1 MQRADAGVTALIP
14 VAPGPP
20 PPSISAAHNCNLSG
34 GGWGGERENQPAFL
48 IIYIHVSSPWLRAL
62 EAPLIR
68 LPIQSGQQESSV

>member
-34 GGWGGERENQPAFL
+34 GGGERENQPAFL